1 MKTIRDIKPLVY
13 YDGVQ
18 VFEARDL
25 IGGHYVGVMI
35 ETNGSTGQY
44 LVAGAAPEAIRRF
57 RLGKLDLR
65 SLLLESPD
73 DEWYLTQVGDDFR
86 QPLSLERRSDR
97 LADAAFL
104 PAPGFTLD
112 EPPSDDWVLQE
123 AYGRGNVIFEFSA
136 DPPEAASEHRMRAA
150 TLGGLLLYVQTLVM
164 HAYRRAVRDLP
175 DQTKRVLDF
184 ADGGLMNVV
193 IPAAPGSF
201 RVVCEA
207 ARPTDMFG
215 SGELARGLLRM
226 DAVFEGA
233 GSPKTAKEG
242 LNSHKGHLAGSYIN
256 LVRFLGENGMNL
268 QYSWAEPAS
277 TSAHRGGVSEV
288 VAREL
293 AELLAGI
300 DNLSTESVTFVGA
313 LERAQRDT
321 GNWSLVTQE
330 GRISGTTVEGEP
342 TLNGLEVGRKYRF
355 DCEEHLAIAA
365 SGRET
370 RTYYLRAISDAG

>member
-1 MKTIRDIKPLVY
+1 MRTIRNIKALVY

-35 ETNGSTGQY
+35 DTKDSTDRY
-44 LVAGAAPEAIRRF
+44 LVAGATPEDLRRF

-86 QPLSLERRSDR
+86 QPLPLVRQNGR
-97 LADAAFL
+97 LANADFL
-104 PAPGFTLD
+104 PAPGFVLS

-123 AYGRGNVIFEFSA
+123 ALGRRNTIFEFNA
-136 DPPEAASEHRMRAA
+136 DPPEAASEHRIKAA
-150 TLGGLLLYVQTLVM
+150 TLGGLLLHVQTLVT

-175 DQTKRVLDF
+175 DQVKRVLDST
-184 ADGGLMNVV
+184 DGGLMDVI

-201 RVVCEA
+201 KVVLEA
-207 ARPTDMFG
+207 VRPTDMFG
-215 SGELARGLLRM
+215 NGELARGLRRM
-226 DAVFEGA
+226 DEVFESA
-233 GSPKTAKEG
+233 NNPMTAKEQLDG
-242 LNSHKGHLAGSYIN
+242 HKGHLVGSYIN
-256 LVRFLGENGMNL
+256 LLKFLNDTNMNF

-277 TSAHRGGVSEV
+277 NDAHHGGVSDV
-288 VAREL
+288 NAREL
-293 AELLAGI
+293 VNLLG
-300 DNLSTESVTFVGA
+300 DVTNLSIESVTFVGK

-321 GNWSLVTQE
+321 GNWTLVTE
-330 GRISGTTVEGEP
+330 DDRKTGTTAEGGP
-342 TLNGLEVGRKYRF
+342 SLNGLQIGNEYSF
-355 DCEEHLAIAA
+355 DCEEHLEVAA

-370 RTYYLRAISDAG
+370 RTYYVRTIS